1 MKKIT
6 DIIKL
11 INIISETTIV
21 MFIQNSKLSDEFV
34 PARIVDIIAI
44 KGARITNS
52 TNNIAIQV
60 I

>member
-1 MKKIT
+1 
-6 DIIKL
+6 
-11 INIISETTIV
+11 